1 MKNLFYL
8 LFTFVLTCALS
19 AQPFQNI
26 MIDNAGSPE
35 EPSICINP
43 KNTNLL
49 VAGANINSYYYSSN
63 AGLNWSEGVLTG
75 TYQVWGD
82 PCMSVDTS
90 GNFYF
95 FHLVNGNYFIDR
107 MGCHKSTDNG
117 VSYGGDNIETYW
129 QYNPPRTQQDKEWVG
144 VDWTHGL
151 RGNWIYA
158 TWTQFDHYNSS
169 LATDSSR
176 ILFTRSTNEGA
187 SWLDP
192 GIILSAQSGT
202 CLDDDNTMEG
212 AVPCV
217 GPNGEVYVGWAGP
230 KILNSQYGI
239 YFNKS
244 TDGGDTWLQNPTYVT
259 DQPGGWDYGING
271 IYRANGLPITC
282 CDVSDGPYRG
292 NVYINW
298 TDEAGVNDH
307 DVKFI
312 KSTDGGSNWSSVVR
326 VNDDPPGKEQ
336 FFTWMTVD
344 QTTGYIYIVFYDRRN
359 YSDNLSTD
367 VYMARST
374 DGGNTFVN
382 MLVSESPFVP
392 TQGIF
397 FGDYTNIT
405 AANGVVRPI
414 WARLNNNNL
423 SIWTAI
429 IDFPVAVKNEKNTVP
444 DNYSLSQNFPNPFNP
459 STTINF
465 TVPESGGVLS
475 QVKIIVYDVLGK
487 EIASLVNGQFKAGTY
502 KIEWNASNQP
512 SGVYFYRLIAGNG
525 SFIQTK
531 KMIVAK

>member
-1 MKNLFYL
+1 MKKL
-8 LFTFVLTCALS
+8 LCLLLLIALTCAAS
-19 AQPFQNI
+19 AQPFQNV
-26 MIDNAGSPE
+26 MIDNSGSPE

-63 AGLNWSEGVLTG
+63 AGLNWSEGVLHG
-75 TYQVWGD
+75 LYQVWGD
-82 PCMSVDTS
+82 PCMAVDTL

-107 MGCHKSTDNG
+107 MGCHKSVDNG
-117 VSYGGDNIETYW
+117 IHYNYYTRETYW
-129 QYNPPRTQQDKEWVG
+129 QYNPPRAQQDKEWIG
-144 VDWTHGL
+144 IDWTHGP

-158 TWTQFDHYNSS
+158 TWTQFDRYNSGS
-169 LATDSSR
+169 PADSSR
-176 ILFTRSTNEGA
+176 ILFTRSTDAGS

-192 GIILSAQSGT
+192 GIIISGQSGT
-202 CLDDDNTMEG
+202 CFDDDNTMEG

-230 KILNSQYGI
+230 KVLNSQYGI

-244 TDGGDTWLQNPTYVT
+244 TDGGDTWLDNPLYIT
-259 DQPGGWDYGING
+259 DQPGGWDYNING

-282 CDVSDGPYRG
+282 CDISDGPYRG
-292 NVYINW
+292 NIYINW
-298 TDEAGVNDH
+298 TDEAGTNDH

-312 KSTDGGSNWSSVVR
+312 KSSDGGFNWSAVLR

-344 QTTGYIYIVFYDRRN
+344 QATGYIYIIFYDRRN

-367 VYMARST
+367 VYLARST
-374 DGGNTFVN
+374 NGGDTFVN

-405 AANGVVRPI
+405 AANGIVRPI
-414 WARLNNNNL
+414 WTRLHNNNL

-429 IDFPVAVKNEKNTVP
+429 IDFPVQVKNN
-444 DNYSLSQNFPNPFNP
+444 NNAIQQSYALGQNFPNPFNP
-459 STTINF
+459 STTIEF
-465 TVPESGGVLS
+465 TIPANLRNRVTL
-475 QVKIIVYDVLGK
+475 KVYDILGK
-487 EIASLVNGQFKAGTY
+487 EVAVLVNEALQGGTY
-502 KIEWNASNQP
+502 QINWNAGNFS
-512 SGVYFYRLIAGNG
+512 SGIYFYKLAGSDG
-525 SFIQTK
+525 SFSETK
-531 KMIVAK
+531 KMILSK